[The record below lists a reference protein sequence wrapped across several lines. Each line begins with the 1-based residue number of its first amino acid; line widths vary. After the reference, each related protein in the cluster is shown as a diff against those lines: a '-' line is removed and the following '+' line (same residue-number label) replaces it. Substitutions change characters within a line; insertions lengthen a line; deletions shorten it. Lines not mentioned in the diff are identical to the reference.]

1 MQGEAGRVGVK
12 DLSKTHSL
20 RQSFSILMTEM
31 SRQESDMQKV
41 VSPGITCDGLAPQ
54 LSNDAEYQMMSKH
67 MSDGDFEL

>member
-41 VSPGITCDGLAPQ
+41 VSPSITCDGLAPL

-67 MSDGDFEL
+67 MSNGDFEL